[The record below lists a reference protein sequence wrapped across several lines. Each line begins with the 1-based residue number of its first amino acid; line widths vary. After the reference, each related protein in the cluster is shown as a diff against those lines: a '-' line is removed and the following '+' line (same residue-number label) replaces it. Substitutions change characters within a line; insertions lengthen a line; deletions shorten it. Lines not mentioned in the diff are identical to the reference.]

1 VQSKH
6 IRGKAM
12 SSDGNPALVHIRR
25 MELRIAQQ
33 TVSLESLRQFG
44 GDTSAAIRRLK
55 LLRHALDEMRIQLAQ
70 LSPTNLDE
78 KRPFVDLMRLRL
90 GL

>member
-1 VQSKH
+1 
-6 IRGKAM
+6 M
-12 SSDGNPALVHIRR
+12 SSDANPALVHIRR
-25 MELRIAQQ
+25 MELRIEQQ
-33 TVSLESLRQFG
+33 TLSIESLRHVG
-44 GDTSAAIRRLK
+44 EDTSAAIRRLN

-78 KRPFVDLMRLRL
+78 KRPVVDAMRLRL